1 MNREGNDINHMPG
14 IIREGKKRNK
24 NEKSLPIIK
33 QIYIY
38 RVPIYVGD

>member
-14 IIREGKKRNK
+14 IIGRGKKKNK
-24 NEKSLPIIK
+24 NEESLPIIK

-38 RVPIYVGD
+38 IYTECQYM